1 SELPPV
7 PAPRRARQRRRGA
20 ETGAGA
26 VTRRCARTRRR
37 AAGPGRSG
45 GAGRLVPAPALGWP
59 AAAGRDRTCARHGAG
74 GAAARRAHL
83 RARSAPH
90 RRGPGGD
97 RGSCGR
103 RPDHGRGDARDRFRP
118 ARRRTRH
125 RAGRGSRGGERLGRG
140 GPRPTAQRGGA
151 STPRTRGVTRPV
163 VSGRRVVLR
172 RPTGADR
179 ERFLALV
186 RRSRQ
191 LHRPWAFPPRDARS
205 FGAFVRGARS
215 PRGLRLL
222 VCTRADGAIVGVV
235 NLNEIVR
242 GGLQSAFVGYYA
254 FAGATGHG
262 YMTEAIGLVLRYAF
276 GTLGLHR
283 IEANVQPGN

>member
-1 SELPPV
+1 M
-7 PAPRRARQRRRGA
+7 
-20 ETGAGA
+20 
-26 VTRRCARTRRR
+26 
-37 AAGPGRSG
+37 
-45 GAGRLVPAPALGWP
+45 
-59 AAAGRDRTCARHGAG
+59 
-74 GAAARRAHL
+74 
-83 RARSAPH
+83 
-90 RRGPGGD
+90 
-97 RGSCGR
+97 
-103 RPDHGRGDARDRFRP
+103 
-118 ARRRTRH
+118 
-125 RAGRGSRGGERLGRG
+125 
-140 GPRPTAQRGGA
+140 
-151 STPRTRGVTRPV
+151 TRPV

-242 GGLQSAFVGYYA
+242 GGLQSAFIGYYV

-283 IEANVQPGN
+283 IEANVQPGNRRSLALVARCGFRREGFSPRYLKIGGRWRDHERWAVVRGARRAPPGRARSAVRLPARRGRR